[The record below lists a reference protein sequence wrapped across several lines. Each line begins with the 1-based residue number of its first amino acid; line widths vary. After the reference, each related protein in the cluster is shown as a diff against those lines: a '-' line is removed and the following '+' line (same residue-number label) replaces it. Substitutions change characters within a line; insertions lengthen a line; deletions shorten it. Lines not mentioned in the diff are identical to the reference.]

1 MDRRASIGDAEEEIW
16 WVSKDL
22 TGKGV
27 DVDVDLDT
35 VLDENFGM
43 MGHLVKAHR
52 YPARLV
58 HSYAGM
64 RADAWAGDRSHEVV
78 GMCIKTKMIRGA
90 HMAQMIQKLMSERSR
105 SKISKSHDPQFNQR
119 SG

>member
-1 MDRRASIGDAEEEIW
+1 MAQEVGLDRRASIGDAEEEIW
-16 WVSKDL
+16 WVGKDL

-43 MGHLVKAHR
+43 NLVKAHM

-58 HSYAGM
+58 HSYVGM
-64 RADAWAGDRSHEVV
+64 RADA
-78 GMCIKTKMIRGA
+78 
-90 HMAQMIQKLMSERSR
+90 
-105 SKISKSHDPQFNQR
+105 
-119 SG
+119 